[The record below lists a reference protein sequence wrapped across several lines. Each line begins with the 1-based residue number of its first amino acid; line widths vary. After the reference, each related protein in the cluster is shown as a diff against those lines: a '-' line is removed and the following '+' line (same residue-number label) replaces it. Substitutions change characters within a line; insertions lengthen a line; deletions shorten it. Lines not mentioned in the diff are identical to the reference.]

1 MNMLRFIVTMT
12 LALAASTTFAQ
23 ERPYEV
29 LPNRGIY
36 ELVLRDVIMPN
47 GAAGTTVLKPCASC
61 NSVGLPVHAGTRY
74 EFAGQE
80 LALPEFLAAVE
91 ALRTATDGSAGVG
104 VFYDLATNRVRRITV
119 HPPR

>member
-1 MNMLRFIVTMT
+1 MQRLIVTMT
-12 LALAASTTFAQ
+12 LALAAGTSLAQ
-23 ERPYEV
+23 EREYEV
-29 LPNRGIY
+29 LADQSVY
-36 ELVLRDVIMPN
+36 ELRLRDVIMPN
-47 GAAGTTVLKPCASC
+47 GTAGTTIVKPCAEC
-61 NSVGLPVHAGTRY
+61 ESVGIPVQAATRY

-91 ALRTATDGSAGVG
+91 ELRTATDGSAGVG